1 MSSDHQKKE
10 GDDDNGDNRLV
21 HALYNKLH
29 IMAVFFFLLTL
40 LSFYLKIKPRKDIF
54 RSHDN

>member
-10 GDDDNGDNRLV
+10 GDDDNVNNRLV

-29 IMAVFFFLLTL
+29 IMAVFFFFNIIII
-40 LSFYLKIKPRKDIF
+40 LSKNKTQEGYFSF
-54 RSHDN
+54 T